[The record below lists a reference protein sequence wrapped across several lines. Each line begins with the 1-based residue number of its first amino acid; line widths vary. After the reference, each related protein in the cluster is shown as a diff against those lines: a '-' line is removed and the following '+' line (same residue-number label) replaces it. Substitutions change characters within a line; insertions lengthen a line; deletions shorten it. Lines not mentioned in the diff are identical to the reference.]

1 MSNPAEPTV
10 DFQPN
15 SVEMEE
21 TVARIRTHKGVE
33 AVIIMD
39 RRGKKKRMQCLHL
52 SYNDHPIQYFLG
64 AIIQSTLD
72 EEKSIAHA
80 AVLTE
85 LTARASNVVE
95 MLHQDAD
102 EGDDEL
108 TFLRLRSKHREVMV
122 S

>member
-1 MSNPAEPTV
+1 
-10 DFQPN
+10 
-15 SVEMEE
+15 
-21 TVARIRTHKGVE
+21 
-33 AVIIMD
+33 
-39 RRGKKKRMQCLHL
+39 MQCLHL